1 MQLSEKEFKVR
12 LVAEEGNLKALLPSG
27 GSDDVT
33 ANNDGEGEGR
43 EGEGEKEEGERAGEV
58 AKQAAVVKYLKV
70 SFKIFTEYHL
80 QKFVST

>member
-27 GSDDVT
+27 SSDDVI
-33 ANNDGEGEGR
+33 ANNEGEGEG
-43 EGEGEKEEGERAGEV
+43 EGGGGERAGEV